1 LDYFEEETMITSIK
15 AKESVNLWN
24 SFDNLQSSVVTWLLQ
39 SPLHNLVSF
48 SYMLIELRE
57 GHSGQAYTIPVPYK
71 KLGNTLTI
79 IGSKDYQ
86 WWQALDGGTPLQVTL
101 RGRERKAWGF
111 VSEQRIDVKAALVL
125 LYPQMSKAIRDKLV
139 PKSVVVH
146 MELR

>member
-1 LDYFEEETMITSIK
+1 MITSIK
-15 AKESVNLWN
+15 AKESVNLWKG
-24 SFDNLQSSVVTWLLQ
+24 FDNLQTSLVTWLLQ

-57 GHSGQAYTIPVPYK
+57 GDTIAVPYK
-71 KLGNTLTI
+71 KLGNTVTI
-79 IGSKDYQ
+79 ISTKEYP
-86 WWQALDGGTPLQVTL
+86 WWQALDGGASLQVTL
-101 RGRERKAWGF
+101 RGRERKVWGF

-125 LYPQMSKAIRDKLV
+125 LYPQMSKAFRDKLV